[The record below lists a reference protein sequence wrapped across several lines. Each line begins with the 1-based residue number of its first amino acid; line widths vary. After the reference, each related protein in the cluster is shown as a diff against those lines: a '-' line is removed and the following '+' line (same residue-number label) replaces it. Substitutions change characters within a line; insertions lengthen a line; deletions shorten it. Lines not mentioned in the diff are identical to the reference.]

1 MKGEF
6 VLLINLYFFNCVYV
20 LLTFNL
26 RSSCRPCRLTTSTPS
41 GGAIHHGPAAA
52 PDVRPGAALVDLA
65 DVPALVDLAAV
76 PSTARPPARWRG
88 ARRTPCLRSTAS
100 LGPSR
105 SMPWGTPQGTRQG
118 TGRGS

>member
-65 DVPALVDLAAV
+65 TIPTEDAPRLDGAAPCPTTGRKEDVLLAV
-76 PSTARPPARWRG
+76 NRVLGSS
-88 ARRTPCLRSTAS
+88 RST
-100 LGPSR
+100 
-105 SMPWGTPQGTRQG
+105 PWGTPQGTR
-118 TGRGS
+118 RGSWTACF